1 MIRSRAAKAMPEE
14 TTLDDLDSIKCSP
27 WASSGVLRDVFPDVP
42 RPILS
47 WDEPPFL
54 PDEERPV
61 PRNMKITQDIYK
73 EVRRHDRLCK
83 MQETVAQRVFLAH
96 SQDGRTRIEAASRTY
111 PVYRDR
117 AERAEQQKID
127 VYAKEVERI
136 DHSRITSLEP
146 NVVPGPPTGD
156 TEIQRSDPE
165 GDYARD
171 AQRARGETEQD
182 LSGGIPIP
190 SADETLKPPEIP
202 PVPSGSTPSSSTSIP
217 ISPAASSSSGVKRT
231 YSESTALPN
240 SPGASS
246 GSGVKRAHGES
257 MVNDDEE
264 QPPARGQI
272 SALIAGLHGVNAAE
286 DDETVNGDGIPDDWL
301 SSWYTET
308 FFESEDGD

>member
-1 MIRSRAAKAMPEE
+1 M
-14 TTLDDLDSIKCSP
+14 
-27 WASSGVLRDVFPDVP
+27 
-42 RPILS
+42 
-47 WDEPPFL
+47 
-54 PDEERPV
+54 
-61 PRNMKITQDIYK
+61 
-73 EVRRHDRLCK
+73 
-83 MQETVAQRVFLAH
+83 
-96 SQDGRTRIEAASRTY
+96 
-111 PVYRDR
+111 YRDR

-127 VYAKEVERI
+127 VYAREVERI

-165 GDYARD
+165 GEYARD

-202 PVPSGSTPSSSTSIP
+202 AVPSGSTPSSSTSIP
-217 ISPAASSSSGVKRT
+217 ISPGASSSSGVKRT

-264 QPPARGQI
+264 QPRARGQI

-286 DDETVNGDGIPDDWL
+286 DDETVNGDEIPDDWL
-301 SSWYTET
+301 SSWYPET